1 MLQLDA
7 ENVDAM
13 AGLAVCEL
21 SVAAASASSE
31 LRADATKRA
40 SKLLARVWSVLTE
53 INTSGG
59 WRCASYAQRGWT
71 KCL

>member
-1 MLQLDA
+1 MAHQAFERVLQLDA

-40 SKLLARVWSVLTE
+40 SKLLARVCLVLDRY
-53 INTSGG
+53 IYIHKWPK
-59 WRCASYAQRGWT
+59 WR
-71 KCL
+71 